1 MKLRQAVPSAVLV
14 GVVLLG
20 VFRSDDESAD
30 DQSKLEKAKSE
41 QAVRGSFFSNG
52 ENKEVS
58 RGTASKRVLRDKP
71 QVITTESGLR
81 YKILNEGE
89 GDSPGLASRVKVHY
103 LGALAD
109 GTIFDSSRE
118 RGQPTVFAL
127 NQVIKGWTE
136 GLPFMKPGAV
146 YRFVIP
152 SNLAYGDSGVGSA
165 IPAGATLTFEVEL
178 ISIEKP

>member
-1 MKLRQAVPSAVLV
+1 M
-14 GVVLLG
+14 
-20 VFRSDDESAD
+20 
-30 DQSKLEKAKSE
+30 
-41 QAVRGSFFSNG
+41 
-52 ENKEVS
+52 
-58 RGTASKRVLRDKP
+58 
-71 QVITTESGLR
+71 ITIESGLR
-81 YKILNEGE
+81 YKILNEGA
-89 GDSPGLASRVKVHY
+89 GGSPGLASRVKVHY

-136 GLPFMKPGAV
+136 RLQLMKPGV

-152 SNLAYGDSGVGSA
+152 SNLAYGDSGAGSA

>member
-1 MKLRQAVPSAVLV
+1 M
-14 GVVLLG
+14 
-20 VFRSDDESAD
+20 
-30 DQSKLEKAKSE
+30 
-41 QAVRGSFFSNG
+41 
-52 ENKEVS
+52 
-58 RGTASKRVLRDKP
+58 
-71 QVITTESGLR
+71 ITTESGLR